1 MKKTETKRNSHQMF
15 NDKSREVIFLEVDL
29 HMTNI
34 CKLFQEN
41 DITFGEADRNS
52 IILKRNAGARC
63 TIISFRS
70 ARKDDILK
78 NTEVLKKL
86 YPSLKEE
93 SRKWVDACFTKNGM
107 VNLPQGVAEKTM
119 TFGEIVKICFGR

>member
-1 MKKTETKRNSHQMF
+1 MKKTTTKRNSHQMF
-15 NDKSREVIFLEVDL
+15 NDESGKVIFLEVDL
-29 HMTNI
+29 HMKNI

-41 DITFGEADRNS
+41 NITFGEADRNS
-52 IILKRNAGARC
+52 IILKRHAGARC
-63 TIISFRS
+63 AIISFRS

-93 SRKWVDACFTKNGM
+93 SRQWVDSFFSKNG
-107 VNLPQGVAEKTM
+107 VVSLPQGVAEKTT
-119 TFGEIVKICFGR
+119 TFREIVKICLGR